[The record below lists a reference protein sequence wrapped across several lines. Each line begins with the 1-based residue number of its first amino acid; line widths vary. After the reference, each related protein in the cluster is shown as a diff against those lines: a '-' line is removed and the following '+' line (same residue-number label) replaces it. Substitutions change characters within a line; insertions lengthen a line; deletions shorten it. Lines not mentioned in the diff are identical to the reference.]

1 MQQHVRYLDELCPG
15 KVQHVLYMV
24 EYMSGMST
32 VQQQARYLD
41 VQCLGKVQNI
51 ATWMSRCLGRLR
63 YYQQHVR
70 YLDEHCEQV
79 SGKSKTCS
87 LPGRA
92 GVREE

>member
-24 EYMSGMST
+24 EYMSGKST
-32 VQQQARYLD
+32 VQKQ
-41 VQCLGKVQNI
+41 
-51 ATWMSRCLGRLR
+51 
-63 YYQQHVR
+63 VR

-79 SGKSKTCS
+79 SGKSKTVRYLDEQESGKGKTCS